1 MPAPPIVTFEQL
13 SASAPSNGRTEAAIM
28 ADMRTAVADID
39 EAMVFVIP
47 PPVIQGIGSAAAS
60 G

>member
-1 MPAPPIVTFEQL
+1 MDEM
-13 SASAPSNGRTEAAIM
+13 RAAL
-28 ADMRTAVADID
+28 ADID

-47 PPVIQGIGSAAAS
+47 PPVIQGIGSAAAI